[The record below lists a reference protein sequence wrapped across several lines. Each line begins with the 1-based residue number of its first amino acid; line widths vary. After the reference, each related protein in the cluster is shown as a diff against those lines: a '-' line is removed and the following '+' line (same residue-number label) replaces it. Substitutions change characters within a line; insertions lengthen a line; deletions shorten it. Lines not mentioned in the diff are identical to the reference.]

1 MPFGITARARRWA
14 ALPLVAVVLAACSEP
29 PAAGAA
35 ATAAPVPVSVVTLRT
50 APVALEREL
59 PGRTRAYLI
68 AEVRPQ
74 VTGIVLERLFE
85 EGAEVQAGDPLYQ
98 LDDATYR
105 AAANSAR
112 ASIERAEAALDL
124 ARRNARRAVEL
135 QDVRAI
141 SEQEYQSLLS
151 AREQAEAD
159 LAVAKAQHE
168 TASVRLNYALIKAPI
183 SGRTGRSSVT
193 QGALVNADQA
203 TALTTIQRL
212 DPVYVDV
219 TQSASELLSLRR
231 ALSASAIREAEKIPV
246 RILLDDGTPYPMEGE
261 LKFSDVAVD
270 PMTGSVAMRV
280 VVPNPDHLLLPG
292 MYVRAVVSNAVVE
305 NALLVPQRGIM
316 RDAKGQATAM
326 VITADET
333 IEVRAVDV
341 DSTIGDA
348 WLVRDGLSAGDRVVV
363 EGLQKVAPGATVVAT
378 EFGSGDE

>member
-1 MPFGITARARRWA
+1 MPSRIPARAYRLA
-14 ALPLVAVVLAACSEP
+14 VYPLVAVVLAACSEP
-29 PAAGAA
+29 TSGGPDAS
-35 ATAAPVPVSVVTLRT
+35 APVPVSVVTLR
-50 APVALEREL
+50 PQSVALEREL
-59 PGRTRAYLI
+59 PGRIRAFLI

-74 VTGIVLERLFE
+74 VTGIVRERLFE
-85 EGAEVQAGDPLYQ
+85 EGAEVAAGDPLYQ

-112 ASIERAEAALDL
+112 ASIERAEAALEL
-124 ARRNARRAVEL
+124 ARRNATRAVEL

-141 SEQEYQSLLS
+141 SEQEYQALLS
-151 AREQAEAD
+151 ARDQAEAD
-159 LAVAKAQHE
+159 LAVAKAQYE

-193 QGALVNADQA
+193 QGALVTADQA
-203 TALTTIQRL
+203 EALTTIQQL

-246 RILLDDGTPYPMEGE
+246 RILLDDGTPYPLEGE

-280 VVPNPDHLLLPG
+280 VVPNPDNFLLPG
-292 MYVRAVVSNAVVE
+292 MYVRAVVSNAIVE
-305 NALLVPQRGIM
+305 NALLVPQRGIQ

-326 VITADET
+326 VVTDDET
-333 IEVRAVDV
+333 IEVRAVTV
-341 DSTIGDA
+341 DSTLGAD

-363 EGLQKVAPGATVVAT
+363 EGLQKIAPGMPVDAA
-378 EFGSGDE
+378 EFGGDAG